1 MYFYEGHVPHI
12 IKLEL
17 LHILGSIILFITKTL
32 KKNSK
37 CISTKKA
44 TLNFKTNSKN
54 IAYFVFN

>member
-32 KKNSK
+32 KKNFPIK
-37 CISTKKA
+37 LCQF
-44 TLNFKTNSKN
+44 NDYN
-54 IAYFVFN
+54 IQHESEMLRCGS